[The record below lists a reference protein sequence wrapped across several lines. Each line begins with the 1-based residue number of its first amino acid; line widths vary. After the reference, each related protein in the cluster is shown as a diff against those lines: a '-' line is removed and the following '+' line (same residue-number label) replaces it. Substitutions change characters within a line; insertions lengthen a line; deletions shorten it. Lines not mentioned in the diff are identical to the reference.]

1 MKKIILSALPS
12 LLLLTSRPVCC
23 QEEKQGQVNEI
34 QVTTS
39 SGTTRIIARPRSA
52 MVKTLSE
59 QRQRIENIVDRAGT
73 ALPENVRAEVKS
85 ELSRIAAE
93 EASLADDSSN
103 KATSKMMGLA
113 RALDDVV
120 FKINAS
126 LRKEVATP
134 LVQGTQFAVMSGN
147 WIDIDDIAM
156 RRWDLEGRIAKAV
169 DEGRLSRENAAQ
181 IRKTLDTI
189 GEKESGMRAD
199 GDLDVKESRILYT
212 EFDRVASQI
221 DRMSKRRSGKK

>member
-1 MKKIILSALPS
+1 MKIILCALPA
-12 LLLLTSRPVCC
+12 LLLIASTPVCC
-23 QEEKQGQVNEI
+23 QEERLGQVNEI

-39 SGTTRIIARPRSA
+39 SGTTRIIARPKSA

-59 QRQRIENIVDRAGT
+59 QRQRIENIVERAGT

-85 ELSRIAAE
+85 ELSRIADE

-134 LVQGTQFAVMSGN
+134 LVQGTQFSIMSGD

-189 GEKESGMRAD
+189 GEKENGMRAD

>member
-1 MKKIILSALPS
+1 
-12 LLLLTSRPVCC
+12 
-23 QEEKQGQVNEI
+23 
-34 QVTTS
+34 
-39 SGTTRIIARPRSA
+39 
-52 MVKTLSE
+52 
-59 QRQRIENIVDRAGT
+59 
-73 ALPENVRAEVKS
+73 
-85 ELSRIAAE
+85 
-93 EASLADDSSN
+93 
-103 KATSKMMGLA
+103 
-113 RALDDVV
+113 
-120 FKINAS
+120 
-126 LRKEVATP
+126 
-134 LVQGTQFAVMSGN
+134 MSGD

-189 GEKESGMRAD
+189 GEKENGMRAD